1 MLVRIVYAVVQA
13 FLNNPSNPNHNTWV
27 YFGLLL
33 IPDFVSVA
41 LYTVFGYVIS
51 KVPKKEDGALQLES
65 GYALKEGVAPN
76 PGAGGGEQPT
86 YQQPVYQDPA
96 QNTRRGRR
104 TRRRGPILML
114 IGAIRGE

>member
-51 KVPKKEDGALQLES
+51 RIPKEEGALQLES
-65 GYALKEGVAPN
+65 GYALKEGVGPN
-76 PGAGGGEQPT
+76 PGAGGDEQPT
-86 YQQPVYQDPA
+86 YQQPA
-96 QNTRRGRR
+96 QNNRRGRR